1 MAFRIQIRRDSS
13 LNWETNNP
21 VLLQGE
27 LGLETDTD
35 YMKVGDGQT
44 EWNSLPYILQGSGSL
59 DIFNP
64 SGQSVV
70 LGATG
75 LKFTGNVTVS
85 SAGQLGV
92 INVLGGSTGA
102 AGPTGN
108 AGTTGATGATVNVLY
123 NGSTIVTGATG
134 IEFTGNGI
142 GSVTSSGTKAIVNIT
157 GGTGASTSPTYVL
170 KVKFTSGSVDAVAP
184 FPAAKSP
191 TGSSLIVASGWTS
204 TRNGV
209 NEITITHPINNLA
222 VNLMTHA
229 QSGSTTFISRS
240 ITGTTTGNS
249 ANQLSSLDTIN
260 IKGLSGTFTG
270 INTGAG
276 PYYMYIT
283 WQFPSNNILI

>member
-64 SGQSVV
+64 SGQSIV

-75 LKFTGNVTVS
+75 LKFTGNATVS
-85 SAGQLGV
+85 ANGQLGV
-92 INVLGGSTGA
+92 INILGGATG
-102 AGPTGN
+102 GPGPS
-108 AGTTGATGATVNVLY
+108 GTTGATGASVNVLY
-123 NGSTIVTGATG
+123 NGTTIVTGATG
-134 IEFTGNGI
+134 VEFTGNGI
-142 GSVTSSGTKAIVNIT
+142 GSVTSSGSKAIVNIT

-184 FPAAKSP
+184 FPSAQTEA
-191 TGSSLIVASGWTS
+191 
-204 TRNGV
+204 TRDFPQCR
-209 NEITITHPINNLA
+209 EPFAL
-222 VNLMTHA
+222 
-229 QSGSTTFISRS
+229 RS
-240 ITGTTTGNS
+240 NV
-249 ANQLSSLDTIN
+249 D
-260 IKGLSGTFTG
+260 
-270 INTGAG
+270 
-276 PYYMYIT
+276 
-283 WQFPSNNILI
+283 